1 MFMKSF
7 IILGGAASLFMAAA
21 PADAQSRRAYCDDY
35 ARRSSYHH
43 ADAGNVV
50 GGAVAG
56 AALGGVVGAITGNGH
71 ASNIATG
78 VAVGGVTGGVV
89 GAASQGRYDGG
100 NYDEIFARCM
110 DRGNFISARPVRYS
124 RAVEWC
130 ASRHRSYNPDT
141 GTYITLSGRARHCP

>member
-1 MFMKSF
+1 MLMKSL
-7 IILGGAASLFMAAA
+7 IILGGVASLFMASV

-35 ARRSSYHH
+35 ARRSSYHQ

-89 GAASQGRYDGG
+89 GAASQSRYDGG
-100 NYDEIFARCM
+100 NYDEVFARCM
-110 DRGNFISARPVRYS
+110 NQGNFVSARPVRYS
-124 RAVEWC
+124 RSAQRC
-130 ASRHRSYNPDT
+130 ASRHRSYDPST
-141 GTYITLSGRARHCP
+141 GTYMTSSGRVRHCP